1 MLLKD
6 QVAIVTGG
14 GGGIGEGICLCLA
27 REGAQVTASD
37 LNEELARKVS
47 IKVKELGQKSLAVKT
62 DVRFEAECNQLVEM
76 TLKEFNRLD
85 ILVCAAGT
93 SGVNWMTAPENPSAV
108 ENIPVE
114 AWEMT
119 LDVNLKGVF
128 LCNRAVIPFFKQQRR
143 GKIINVSSVGGRRG
157 GPGLPA
163 YSASKAGVINLTQ
176 SIALQVA
183 PFNINAN
190 TICPGLVWTPM
201 WAEGISFTSGK
212 ERWGKLQAQGV
223 SPEEA
228 FGRMVQAG
236 TPLKRPQT
244 PEDIGNLA
252 VFLASDLASEITGQA
267 INVDGGAV
275 LN

>member
-27 REGAQVTASD
+27 REGAQVAVSD

-62 DVRFEAECNQLVEM
+62 DVRFEGECNKLVEM

-128 LCNRAVIPFFKQQRR
+128 LCNRAVIPYFKQQRR
-143 GKIINVSSVGGRRG
+143 GKIINVSSIGGRRG
-157 GPGLPA
+157 GTGLPA

-201 WAEGISFTSGK
+201 WAEGISFTTGK

-228 FGRMVQAG
+228 FKRMVQTG
-236 TPLKRPQT
+236 TPLKRPQS
-244 PEDIGNLA
+244 PEDMGNLA
-252 VFLASDLASEITGQA
+252 VFLASDLAREITGQA
-267 INVDGGAV
+267 INVDGGIV
-275 LN
+275 LS

>member
-27 REGAQVTASD
+27 REGAQVVVSD
-37 LNEELARKVS
+37 LNAERAREVSEKVR
-47 IKVKELGQKSLAVKT
+47 EMGQKSLAVQT
-62 DVRFEAECNQLVEM
+62 DVRSEAECNHLVQM
-76 TLKEFNRLD
+76 TLEEFNRLD

-93 SGVNWMTAPENPSAV
+93 SGVHWMTAPENPSAV

-114 AWEMT
+114 AWDMT

-128 LCNRAVIPFFKQQRR
+128 LCNRAAIPYYKQQKQ
-143 GKIINVSSVGGRRG
+143 GKIVNVSSIGGRRG
-157 GPGLPA
+157 GGGLPA

-176 SIALQVA
+176 SIAMQVA
-183 PFNINAN
+183 PFNINVN

-201 WAEGISFTSGK
+201 WAEGISFTLGK
-212 ERWGKLQAQGV
+212 ARWEKLQAKGV

-228 FGRMVQAG
+228 FMRMVQAG

-244 PEDIGNLA
+244 PEDMGNLT